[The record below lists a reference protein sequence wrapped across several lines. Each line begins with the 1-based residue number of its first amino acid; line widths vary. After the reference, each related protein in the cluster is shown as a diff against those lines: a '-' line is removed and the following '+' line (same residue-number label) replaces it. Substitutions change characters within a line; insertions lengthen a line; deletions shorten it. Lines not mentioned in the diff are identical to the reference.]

1 MATKVRASELRS
13 KPEAELLKQLGEL
26 KTELANQR
34 LFRITRGTASKLR
47 KIRVLRKSIARI
59 YTVMN
64 QSAKLR
70 QREAYRGKRF
80 VPKELRPKKTRA
92 IRRRLSKR
100 ERSIHSEKML
110 RKIRSYPARQ
120 FAIMA

>member
-1 MATKVRASELRS
+1 MSKVHASDLRT
-13 KPEAELLKQLGEL
+13 KPEAELLKQLTEL

-34 LFRITRGTASKLR
+34 LFRVTRGAASKLR

-70 QREAYRGKRF
+70 QREIYRKKRY
-80 VPKELRPKKTRA
+80 VPKDLRPKKTRA
-92 IRRRLSKR
+92 IRRRLSKS
-100 ERSIHSEKML
+100 ERSVRSEKML
-110 RKIRSYPARQ
+110 RKMRSCPRRQ
-120 FAIMA
+120 FAVMA

>member
-1 MATKVRASELRS
+1 MSNVRASDLRT

-34 LFRITRGTASKLR
+34 LFRITRGAASKLR

-64 QSAKLR
+64 QAAKLR
-70 QREAYRGKRF
+70 QREAYRKKRY
-80 VPKELRPKKTRA
+80 VPKDLRPKKTRA

-100 ERSIHSEKML
+100 ERSKHSEKTL
-110 RKIRSYPARQ
+110 RKMRSYPTRQ

>member
-1 MATKVRASELRS
+1 MATKVRASDLRTKS
-13 KPEAELLKQLGEL
+13 EAELLKQLGEL

-59 YTVMN
+59 YTIMN
-64 QSAKLR
+64 QSAKLQ
-70 QREAYRGKRF
+70 QRKAYRGKRY
-80 VPKELRPKKTRA
+80 VPKELRPRKTRA
-92 IRRRLSKR
+92 IRRRLTKH

-120 FAIMA
+120 FAILA